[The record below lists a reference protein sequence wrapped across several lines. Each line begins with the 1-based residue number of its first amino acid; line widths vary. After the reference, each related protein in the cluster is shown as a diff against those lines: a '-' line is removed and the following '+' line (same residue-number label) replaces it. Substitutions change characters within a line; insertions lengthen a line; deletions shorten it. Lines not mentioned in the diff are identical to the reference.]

1 MQLSAL
7 RLPVTP
13 ITNTLRNAAGSAQSM
28 LRRVAPAVGRVA
40 TPALAGAYAIPPVL
54 DEFEP
59 VRPESDR
66 PDPGWEWT
74 NLVNY
79 AATDAATRVPITAGI
94 NAVAKR
100 IPYPAVGRAIP
111 WGVLGKSILRDTGAL
126 GVFDAAVKTVGDV
139 YHTPTENY
147 YRRYGFDPNNPGL
160 AKDLAVRTLGATSDF
175 GARFADHIPG
185 VGDVRRFYRDYQE

>member
-7 RLPVTP
+7 RLPVAPT
-13 ITNTLRNAAGSAQSM
+13 TNTLRNAAGSAQSM
-28 LRRVAPAVGRVA
+28 LRRAAPAVGGVA

-59 VRPESDR
+59 VRPESSM
-66 PDPGWEWT
+66 PDPGWEWM

-79 AATDAATRVPITAGI
+79 AAADSATRAPITAVT

-100 IPYPAVGRAIP
+100 IPYARTIP

-126 GVFDAAVKTVGDV
+126 GVFDAAVKTAGDV

-175 GARFADHIPG
+175 GARVADHIPG

>member
-13 ITNTLRNAAGSAQSM
+13 TTNTLRNAAGSAQSM
-28 LRRVAPAVGRVA
+28 LRRAAPAVGEVA
-40 TPALAGAYAIPPVL
+40 TPVLAGEYAIPPVL

-59 VRPESDR
+59 VRPESSR

-79 AATDAATRVPITAGI
+79 AAADSATRAPITAVT

-100 IPYPAVGRAIP
+100 IPYARTIP

-126 GVFDAAVKTVGDV
+126 GVFDAAVKTAGDV

-175 GARFADHIPG
+175 GARVADYIPG